1 MSKVYFSDLSSKTE
15 EDNLIS
21 RIKKLFYVAGK
32 DIVYNK
38 GELIALKVHFG
49 EKGIDTFIRPVQVS
63 PIAEV
68 VKEAGGNPFLTD
80 TNTLYTGSRS
90 NAVDHHRTAQEN
102 GWLRPVVDAPVV
114 IADGLHG
121 HEFYMV
127 KIKGKHFKEV
137 KIGAALL
144 QANGIIGISHFKG
157 HEITGF
163 GGTLKN
169 LGMGCA
175 SRAGKVI
182 MHCDVKPEVDIS
194 KCIACGKCADRCVA
208 DAITVEKYALIE
220 LKKCIGCGE
229 CKITCPEEAI
239 KVNDTSEIEKVQE
252 KIAEYALGAV
262 KGKKKKSLYYN
273 FIVDVTPECDCAS
286 WRQYPLVPDIGIV
299 ASKDPVAVDQAAYDL
314 VTQTKGH
321 QYDAG
326 NDKFR
331 MKHNI
336 NPQIQLLHAEKIGL
350 GKREYEL
357 IDITTLKPMKL
368 NLL

>member
-1 MSKVYFSDLSSKTE
+1 MSKVFFTGLSSKAS
-15 EDNLIS
+15 EDNLLC
-21 RIKKLFYVAGK
+21 RIRQLFTKTGEAIKY
-32 DIVYNK
+32 DK
-38 GELIALKVHFG
+38 GDLIALKVHFG
-49 EKGIDTFIRPVQVS
+49 EKGIDTYIRPVQVS
-63 PIAEV
+63 PIAGA
-68 VKEAGGNPFLTD
+68 VKEAGGKPFLTD

-121 HEFYMV
+121 HEFNMV
-127 KIKGKHFKEV
+127 KIKGKHLKEV
-137 KIGAALL
+137 KIGAALY
-144 QANGIIGISHFKG
+144 QADGIIGISHFKG
-157 HEITGF
+157 HDMTGF

-182 MHCDVKPEVDIS
+182 MHCDVKPEVDINE
-194 KCIACGKCADRCVA
+194 CIACGKCADRCA
-208 DAITVEKYALIE
+208 ANAITVEKYARIE
-220 LKKCIGCGE
+220 LKKCTGCGE

-239 KVNDTSEIEKVQE
+239 KVKDTSEIEKVQE

-262 KGKKKKSLYYN
+262 KGKENKSLYFN

-286 WRQYPLVPDIGIV
+286 WRQYPLVPDIGVI

-314 VTQTKGH
+314 VTQIKGH
-321 QYDAG
+321 KYDAG
-326 NDKFR
+326 TDKFK
-331 MKHNI
+331 MEHNI
-336 NPQIQLLHAEKIGL
+336 NPEIQLIHAENIGL

-357 IDITTLKPMKL
+357 IDITTSKQRKP
-368 NLL
+368 NLF